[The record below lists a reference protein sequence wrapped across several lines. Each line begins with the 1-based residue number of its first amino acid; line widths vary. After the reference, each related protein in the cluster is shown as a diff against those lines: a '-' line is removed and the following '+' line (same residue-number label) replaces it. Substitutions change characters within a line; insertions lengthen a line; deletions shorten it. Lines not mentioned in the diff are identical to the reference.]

1 MPEVSLTSD
10 LEWTG
15 SNVVQTTLHDLVE
28 AVNEEVGTGE
38 DRLVAEIVLDLLGSE
53 AGISPFQNILFSESL

>member
-38 DRLVAEIVLDLLGSE
+38 DRLVAEIVLDLLGGE
-53 AGISPFQNILFSESL
+53 AGISPFQNILFYGSL